1 MKQSDER
8 GQSMMLLGKAVSPEY
23 FNKGA
28 EFSNQVWGVWDDSGV
43 CLNLASYLLKYKVM
57 NKTTRRSIKN
67 I

>member
-8 GQSMMLLGKAVSPEY
+8 GQSMMLLGKVVSPEF

-28 EFSNQVWGVWDDSGV
+28 EFSNQVWDDSGV